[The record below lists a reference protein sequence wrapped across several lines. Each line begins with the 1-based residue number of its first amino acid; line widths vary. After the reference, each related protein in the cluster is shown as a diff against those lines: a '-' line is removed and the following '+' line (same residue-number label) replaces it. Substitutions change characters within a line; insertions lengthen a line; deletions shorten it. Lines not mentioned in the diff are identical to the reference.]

1 MHHKPSYQKFLSD
14 NRQALEELYKQ
25 EEKKEKKKTYDQ
37 FCMFMYILH
46 RQEFGEIV
54 TEDIQTF

>member
-1 MHHKPSYQKFLSD
+1 MHHKPAYQKFFAD

-46 RQEFGEIV
+46 WQEFGEV
-54 TEDIQTF
+54 VREQTF